1 MSGACTT
8 NSGRRVGGISLSTI
22 SSALPPDFSQ
32 TAVFRAINVSSS
44 YPFLNQT
51 LALLD
56 AALQQQIQNIPGL
69 AQQLDVIV
77 GNELVR

>member
-1 MSGACTT
+1 L
-8 NSGRRVGGISLSTI
+8 VPL
-22 SSALPPDFSQ
+22 SSAIPPNFSQ

-56 AALQQQIQNIPGL
+56 AALNHQIRNIPGL

-77 GNELVR
+77 GNQLVR